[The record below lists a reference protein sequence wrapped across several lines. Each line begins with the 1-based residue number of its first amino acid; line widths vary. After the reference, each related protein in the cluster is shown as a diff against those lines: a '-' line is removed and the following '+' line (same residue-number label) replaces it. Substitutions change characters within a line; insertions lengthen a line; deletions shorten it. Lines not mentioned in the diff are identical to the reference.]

1 MPFRNFLNR
10 RSAAPNGG
18 EIENTHEDNR
28 VSTESHPS
36 NPLSIRKSYEKEP
49 PEYKLSVVDDN
60 GAYLPP
66 SPPEKQSFWKKYPG
80 TNRSSNHRNLV
91 DENEPFSISRES
103 FDSYRRSFDISARS
117 PVSYTDTMPSRTSLD
132 SRFSHMSPQSTPYTN
147 GFSKPEAME
156 EEKFEDVG
164 LDDEEV
170 KPKKK
175 GIFSRFSDFS
185 GDAQTSGN
193 AKPASQHHGFHIPGR
208 KKGSTAVESE
218 LVANNT
224 YKVDNMVGVKRPVDA
239 GDERNRKRTK
249 TKTAPVTTKKAK
261 SAPVK
266 KSVSQKSSKKDVK
279 SGKKDKKTSKRKVEE
294 EEEDFD
300 DEDDF
305 DIDDIPDS
313 EADEDDD
320 EDVEMGSP
328 SDGDEDDVQE
338 EKKQKTKAPAAS
350 TKAEPPK
357 NINASREAH
366 AKQKTLLQERKAAK
380 PNADIIA
387 RSKQLWERLRRKSHV
402 PLEERKK
409 LIAELFDIIKGRVK
423 DFVFKHDSVRVIQTA
438 LKYANIE
445 QRKQIAQELKGH
457 YKELAQSRYAKFL
470 VGKLLVHGDTEVRDL
485 IIPEFCGHVKRLIR
499 HPEGSWILDDVYR
512 TVATKEQRATLLR
525 EWYGPEFS
533 IFKDEHASAELS
545 EILEKNPEK
554 RSPIMHFL
562 HEMINQLVQK
572 RSTGFTMLHDAML
585 QYFLNTKPGSSEANE
600 FIELLKGD
608 EEGDL
613 LKNLAFTKSGSRV
626 MCLSLAYSNA
636 KDRKLLTRAYRD
648 TIKMMAGDLHGHMVL
663 LAAYEVIDDTKL
675 TSKLIFPE
683 LLNQGMEEEAR
694 NDELLYQVNDLTA
707 RIPVLFPFA
716 GDRVK
721 WLVPEVDQ
729 EVLKEIREIRKETSK
744 KEPAVRRQEL
754 VKAASPTLLSF
765 IAARAESLLD
775 TSFGCQFIAEVLFDA
790 DGDKTAALS
799 AVATA
804 AKAKSDMQDSPFFGR
819 LLKSLVQGGRFNT
832 AEKVVEKVQPPLNF
846 HALLYEQIKDEI
858 MTWATGPNTFVV
870 VALTESDEFAK
881 KDELLKTLKKGK
893 KQLEQAS
900 AESGKDGKKAGPT
913 SSGAKLL
920 LEKIR

>member
-1 MPFRNFLNR
+1 
-10 RSAAPNGG
+10 
-18 EIENTHEDNR
+18 
-28 VSTESHPS
+28 
-36 NPLSIRKSYEKEP
+36 
-49 PEYKLSVVDDN
+49 
-60 GAYLPP
+60 
-66 SPPEKQSFWKKYPG
+66 
-80 TNRSSNHRNLV
+80 
-91 DENEPFSISRES
+91 
-103 FDSYRRSFDISARS
+103 
-117 PVSYTDTMPSRTSLD
+117 
-132 SRFSHMSPQSTPYTN
+132 
-147 GFSKPEAME
+147 
-156 EEKFEDVG
+156 
-164 LDDEEV
+164 
-170 KPKKK
+170 
-175 GIFSRFSDFS
+175 
-185 GDAQTSGN
+185 
-193 AKPASQHHGFHIPGR
+193 
-208 KKGSTAVESE
+208 
-218 LVANNT
+218 
-224 YKVDNMVGVKRPVDA
+224 MVGVKRPVDA
-239 GDERNRKRTK
+239 GDERNGKRTK

-266 KSVSQKSSKKDVK
+266 KSFAQKSSKKDVM

-294 EEEDFD
+294 EEDFDD

-313 EADEDDD
+313 EADEDED
-320 EDVEMGSP
+320 EDVEMGGP
-328 SDGDEDDVQE
+328 SDDDEEEDVQE

-357 NINASREAH
+357 SMVTAEFFVPELPGLIIVFVLDVNASRESH

-470 VGKLLVHGDTEVRDL
+470 VGKLLVHGDAEVRDL
-485 IIPEFCGHVKRLIR
+485 IIPEFSGHVKRLIR

-533 IFKDEHASAELS
+533 IFKDEHTSAELS

-572 RSTGFTMLHDAML
+572 RTTGFTMLHDAML

-648 TIKMMAGDLHGHMVL
+648 TIKLMAGDLHAHMVL

-683 LLNQGMEEEAR
+683 LLNQSMEEEAR

-765 IAARAESLLD
+765 IAARAETLLE

-893 KQLEQAS
+893 KELEQAS
-900 AESGKDGKKAGPT
+900 AESGKDAKKKAGPT